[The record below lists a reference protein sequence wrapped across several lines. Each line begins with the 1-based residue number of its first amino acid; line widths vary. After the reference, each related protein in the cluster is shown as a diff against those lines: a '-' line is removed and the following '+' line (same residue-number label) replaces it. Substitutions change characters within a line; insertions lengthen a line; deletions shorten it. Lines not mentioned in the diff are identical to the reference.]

1 MKIQKPWKKLGPAS
15 SAAIHGEFRN
25 PNFFLSLK
33 FLSLA
38 DGWSRKKEIY

>member
-1 MKIQKPWKKLGPAS
+1 MQSTALNSEFKK
-15 SAAIHGEFRN
+15 
-25 PNFFLSLK
+25 PNFFPSLK